1 MIKPPSNRFDS
12 KQEAFAHAKQHGGRV
27 FKSTYTHPN
36 NGMKTTTFVVKKDPG
51 VAENMLADYA
61 RNLVSITEYEETEG
75 TNMISFNEFM
85 YWLNE
90 GKIDDM
96 RDARALRRATMD
108 STDPDYKPEEKKPL
122 KSQMVQGTR
131 YGGGRQK
138 EEDEE
143 NGSSESQEKRGRGR
157 PKGSKSGARH

>member
-1 MIKPPSNRFDS
+1 
-12 KQEAFAHAKQHGGRV
+12 
-27 FKSTYTHPN
+27 
-36 NGMKTTTFVVKKDPG
+36 
-51 VAENMLADYA
+51 
-61 RNLVSITEYEETEG
+61 
-75 TNMISFNEFM
+75 
-85 YWLNE
+85 
-90 GKIDDM
+90 
-96 RDARALRRATMD
+96 MD

>member
-1 MIKPPSNRFDS
+1 MRSYVNKAAVDLARSGNTLGRLQVKNNNKPSAGSGVMFNHIDKRLKGIDTAT
-12 KQEAFAHAKQHGGRV
+12 KKLAH
-27 FKSTYTHPN
+27 
-36 NGMKTTTFVVKKDPG
+36 
-51 VAENMLADYA
+51 
-61 RNLVSITEYEETEG
+61 EETEG

-85 YWLNE
+85 DWLNE